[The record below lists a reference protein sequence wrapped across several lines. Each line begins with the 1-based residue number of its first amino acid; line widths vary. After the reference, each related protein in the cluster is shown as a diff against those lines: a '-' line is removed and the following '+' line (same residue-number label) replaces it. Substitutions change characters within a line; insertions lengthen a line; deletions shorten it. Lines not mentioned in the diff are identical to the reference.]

1 MYRFALRPG
10 WVLTH
15 LLVVA
20 VLVSFVW
27 LGFWQLRRHDERAA
41 HNDRVAAQLE
51 APPIP
56 LGEVLAEGG
65 DAAYR
70 RVTAT
75 GEYRPDDEVLLSPRS
90 HADVPGHHLLTP
102 FATTDGAVVLV
113 DRGWVPIELDDP
125 PVEDVPPPAGQVT
138 IEGWLEPTGTARQA
152 GPVDAPRLTFLS
164 AVDPQRLGGQVAGPL
179 VDEVYLVL
187 DDPDARTSAT
197 LPRPA
202 PEPDLDPGP
211 HLGYAGQWF
220 AFAVVVAV
228 GYPLLLRRRA
238 ADRAGGG
245 VGAGGGPDAAP
256 PAPEPP
262 SSDRA
267 AASGGRRRS
276 Q

>member
-90 HADVPGHHLLTP
+90 HADVPGRYS
-102 FATTDGAVVLV
+102 A
-113 DRGWVPIELDDP
+113 W
-125 PVEDVPPPAGQVT
+125 
-138 IEGWLEPTGTARQA
+138 TGI
-152 GPVDAPRLTFLS
+152 F
-164 AVDPQRLGGQVAGPL
+164 
-179 VDEVYLVL
+179 
-187 DDPDARTSAT
+187 
-197 LPRPA
+197 RPS
-202 PEPDLDPGP
+202 
-211 HLGYAGQWF
+211 
-220 AFAVVVAV
+220 
-228 GYPLLLRRRA
+228 
-238 ADRAGGG
+238 
-245 VGAGGGPDAAP
+245 
-256 PAPEPP
+256 PP
-262 SSDRA
+262 STIP
-267 AASGGRRRS
+267 ASHT
-276 Q
+276 